1 MLSPINKNREK
12 RKKDK
17 RKMYET
23 KGRAAIEM
31 SIVIEMKR
39 RMRRKE
45 TEEREEE
52 GEEEKGKE
60 EKV

>member
-1 MLSPINKNREK
+1 
-12 RKKDK
+12 
-17 RKMYET
+17 MYET

>member
-1 MLSPINKNREK
+1 
-12 RKKDK
+12 
-17 RKMYET
+17 MYET
-23 KGRAAIEM
+23 KGRAAVE
-31 SIVIEMKR
+31 IVTEMKR

-60 EKV
+60 ERN